1 MDQTPKIKP
10 MQFTPP
16 PVAKAKKATNAT
28 TAYFRAHWVDYLLL
42 VFICF
47 ALGAFD
53 IFILK
58 KSDKFMQPSYWY
70 HAACRIGAYILA
82 AVLGVR
88 IGLPKAKSASAELRI
103 ALQKNR
109 KLILLK
115 EIDGSR
121 FNDFIC
127 RTNIIVKINAWK
139 ALINGRLEKLNKKV
153 PDFFLLYYNDK
164 KEDYFKRF
172 KPKKR
177 DKVKAKADLY
187 CKKRADLEA
196 LISDDYI
203 EKNKNSLNVNYYII
217 KDTDFNLIVEN
228 GLGYKF
234 YKTRSNVKRNAARAI
249 GSSIIFTIV
258 LTLVAGSFAL
268 SIDEALLEARIVTV
282 FTVILNGILDI
293 GLTLW
298 RFLNGY
304 FDCERIVREED
315 LRSCLDRN
323 ELLVLY
329 KRELPQNLID
339 DYNREITEQQ
349 KEEDLLKKELEET

>member
-16 PVAKAKKATNAT
+16 AIEKGRKATNAT

-88 IGLPKAKSASAELRI
+88 IGLPKAKDANMELRL
-103 ALQKNR
+103 ALKKNR
-109 KLILLK
+109 KLIVLK

-127 RTNIIVKINAWK
+127 RTNVGVKINAWK
-139 ALINGRLEKLNKKV
+139 ALINSRLEKLNKKV
-153 PDFFLLYYNDK
+153 PDFYLLYYNDRK
-164 KEDYFKRF
+164 DDYFERF
-172 KPKKR
+172 KPKSRK
-177 DKVKAKADLY
+177 KIKAKADIY
-187 CKKRADLEA
+187 CKKREDLEE
-196 LISDDYI
+196 LLSDEYI
-203 EKNKNSLNVNYYII
+203 KDNINSLNVNYYIV
-217 KDTDFNLIVEN
+217 KDTDFNSIVEN

-329 KRELPQNLID
+329 KREMPQELISE
-339 DYNREITEQQ
+339 YNKQIEEQQ
-349 KEEDLLKKELEET
+349 REEDELKKELEET